1 MSSGGEESYYEEE
14 ERRIL
19 NAEEVG
25 EQAWSQ
31 DD

>member
-1 MSSGGEESYYEEE
+1 MSSGGEESYYKEE